1 MAGRIGSVQRA
12 QADVRP
18 KAAALAARN
27 DVHTL
32 AAMDEWADEL
42 IRRNRM
48 LLQLAQEAS
57 ARTAEIAR
65 RPTARRG
72 VNRHAQLHWYA
83 TTRTGSRPTLGRD
96 RAGPTDQNRHPPVER
111 RSNR

>member
-42 IRRNRM
+42 IRGNRM
-48 LLQLAQEAS
+48 LLQLAKEAS

-72 VNRHAQLHWYA
+72 VNRHAQLHWYRDYQNWLA
-83 TTRTGSRPTLGRD
+83 PHAWERPSGSDRPEPSS
-96 RAGPTDQNRHPPVER
+96 AG
-111 RSNR
+111 

>member
-1 MAGRIGSVQRA
+1 MVGRIGSVQRA

-48 LLQLAQEAS
+48 LLQLAKEAS

-65 RPTARRG
+65 AHRAALASIGMRSSTG
-72 VNRHAQLHWYA
+72 IA
-83 TTRTGSRPTLGRD
+83 TTRTGSRATLGRD

-111 RSNR
+111 RSSR

>member
-57 ARTAEIAR
+57 ARTAEITR
-65 RPTARRG
+65 SPTARLG
-72 VNRHAQLHWYA
+72 VNRHAQLNWSRDYQNWLARHAWE
-83 TTRTGSRPTLGRD
+83 TPSGSD
-96 RAGPTDQNRHPPVER
+96 
-111 RSNR
+111 

>member
-48 LLQLAQEAS
+48 LLQRAEEE
-57 ARTAEIAR
+57 RTAEIAR

-72 VNRHAQLHWYA
+72 VNRHAQLNWYRDYQNWLA
-83 TTRTGSRPTLGRD
+83 RHAWETPSGSDRPEPSS
-96 RAGPTDQNRHPPVER
+96 AG
-111 RSNR
+111 